1 VIIRL
6 LIVFVLSI
14 LTEACY
20 TGYAYYV
27 ARGDTVRGP
36 TFAGLIA
43 VGKAVLVLQYV
54 REPLAIAALAVGQVA
69 GTWLTLTVIQ
79 WRIAVPA
86 PVAGGGGA
94 GAVGGGGDGVGSGEE
109 RKEG

>member
-1 VIIRL
+1 MIIRL
-6 LIVFVLSI
+6 LVVFVLSI

-43 VGKAVLVLQYV
+43 VGKAVLVIQYV
-54 REPLAIAALAVGQVA
+54 REPLSIAALAVGQVA
-69 GTWLTLTVIQ
+69 GTWLTLAIIKRRQVK
-79 WRIAVPA
+79 P
-86 PVAGGGGA
+86 
-94 GAVGGGGDGVGSGEE
+94 
-109 RKEG
+109 

>member
-6 LIVFVLSI
+6 LVVFVLSI

-43 VGKAVLVLQYV
+43 VGKAVLVIQYV
-54 REPLAIAALAVGQVA
+54 REPLSIAALAVGQVA
-69 GTWLTLTVIQ
+69 GTWLTLAIIKRRQVK
-79 WRIAVPA
+79 P
-86 PVAGGGGA
+86 
-94 GAVGGGGDGVGSGEE
+94 
-109 RKEG
+109 